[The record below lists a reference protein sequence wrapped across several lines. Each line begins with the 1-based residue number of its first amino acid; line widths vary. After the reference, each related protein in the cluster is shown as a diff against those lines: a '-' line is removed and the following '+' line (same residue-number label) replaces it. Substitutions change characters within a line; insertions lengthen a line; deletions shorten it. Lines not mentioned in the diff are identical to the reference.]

1 MNDDRERDESGQFE
15 PEYTDDEIIQAVQL
29 SEPAG
34 TQEVA
39 DELGIARQSADY
51 RLRKLLE
58 QGRVKKKK
66 IGNSL
71 AWSVSE

>member
-15 PEYTDDEIIQAVQL
+15 AEHTDDEIIQAVRL
-29 SEPAG
+29 NEPAG

-39 DELGIARQSADY
+39 DELEIARQSADY
-51 RLRKLLE
+51 RLRRLLD
-58 QGRVKKKK
+58 QGRVEKKM

-71 AWSVSE
+71 AWEVTE